1 MQVQRRAR
9 AFVLMGL
16 AVIAL
21 GVLAER
27 ALLVAGGIA
36 LAAWLLG
43 RQVAAV
49 RAIRAVDRDLTLDVT
64 PIRRRVLVDDEVRLA
79 VTARFDGPAP
89 APTEILVNL
98 PVAADGPPV
107 AERTLRIDAGATD
120 AGTTVEFT
128 VPTAGRYEIPQ
139 ASVTIRP
146 RDGLFTETLPRGP
159 TPGVTVAARTPADLR
174 IGRGGEEV
182 AMAYGEHPVG
192 RGAGGISPEEI
203 RQFQP
208 GDATD
213 QIDWKATARLD
224 DLYVREFEAETDRRS
239 VLVFDHRGATDLGP
253 EGATLFAY
261 LREVALSFTDA
272 AERLSDPVGCWTV
285 GDDGVTNRY
294 DLTTAASG
302 YDRIRTMLTELEPT
316 RRPAL
321 ATAPSHLA
329 GGGTVGDSGSVAVGT
344 DRTDATATQDRGVNP
359 GRAALADARLSADET
374 AFARQLRP
382 FLGSRTSYVQRIESD
397 PLFGAVERLRAE
409 TTGTTWTV
417 LLTDDARRDRV
428 REAARLATRG
438 GDHAVV
444 FLAPRVLFDGDV
456 LADPEAV
463 YDRYVDAEEFR
474 RDLDGLPRV
483 TAFEVGPGDRLDRL
497 LAAGRRDR

>member
-9 AFVLMGL
+9 TVAIMGL
-16 AVIAL
+16 AVVVL

-27 ALLVAGGIA
+27 VLLVAGGVA
-36 LAAWLLG
+36 LAAWLVG
-43 RQVAAV
+43 RQAAAV
-49 RAIRAVDRDLTLDVT
+49 RAVRAVDRDLTLDVT
-64 PIRRRVLVDDEVRLA
+64 PIRRRVPVDDEVRLA
-79 VTARFDGPAP
+79 VTARVDGPAP
-89 APTEILVNL
+89 APTEIRVNL

-107 AERTLRIDAGATD
+107 DDRTLRLDAGETE

-139 ASVTIRP
+139 ASVTVRP

-159 TPGVTVAARTPADLR
+159 TPTVTVAARTPADLR

-182 AMAYGEHPVG
+182 AMAYGEHPAG

-239 VLVFDHRGATDLGP
+239 VLVFDHRGATDLGH

-285 GDDGVTNRY
+285 GDDGVTNRH
-294 DLTTAASG
+294 DPTTAASG
-302 YDRIRTMLTELEPT
+302 YNRIRTTLSELVPT
-316 RRPAL
+316 VRPPV
-321 ATAPSHLA
+321 TADGSVPTA
-329 GGGTVGDSGSVAVGT
+329 GGAVGDGDPGDARTG
-344 DRTDATATQDRGVNP
+344 RTDAITADTRGAHP
-359 GRAALADARLSADET
+359 GRAALADARLATDET
-374 AFARQLRP
+374 PFARRLRP
-382 FLGSRTSYVQRIESD
+382 FLGSRTSYVRRIEGD
-397 PLFGAVERLRAE
+397 PLFGAVRSLRAE
-409 TTGTTWTV
+409 TSGTTWTV
-417 LLTDDARRDRV
+417 LFTDDARRDRV

-456 LADPEAV
+456 LADPEAA
-463 YDRYVDAEEFR
+463 YDRYVAAEEFR